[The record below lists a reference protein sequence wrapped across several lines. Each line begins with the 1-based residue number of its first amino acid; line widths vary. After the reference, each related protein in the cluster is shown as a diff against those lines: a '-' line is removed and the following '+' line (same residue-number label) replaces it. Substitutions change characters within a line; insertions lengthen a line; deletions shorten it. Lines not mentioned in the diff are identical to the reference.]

1 LVRPTVV
8 FQLTRSVFANT
19 EGLKKRISVQPLA
32 KLPDFDS
39 SICWGETEQSS
50 WQKAKYD
57 QAQDT
62 AGPISIAVAVE
73 SEANSRIVVVG
84 DADFASNQFF
94 SSTSG
99 GEFFLGSTGWLT
111 MEGDLISIRPIDPR
125 SRSLRNITARE
136 QIMIQLV
143 AVFLIPFLIS
153 IVGFAVWWK
162 RR

>member
-1 LVRPTVV
+1 MVLSFLPSKV
-8 FQLTRSVFANT
+8 LKKT

-39 SICWGETEQSS
+39 NICWGETEQSS
-50 WQKAKYD
+50 WQEAKYD
-57 QAQDT
+57 KAKDT
-62 AGPISIAVAVE
+62 AGPISIAVAAE

-99 GEFFLGSTGWLT
+99 GDFFLGSTGWLT

-125 SRSLRNITARE
+125 SRSLRNITAGE
-136 QIMIQLV
+136 QILIQLIS
-143 AVFLIPFLIS
+143 VFLIPFLIS
-153 IVGFAVWWK
+153 IIGFTVWWK